1 MAAGDLKGEEC
12 IVEYVTA
19 GAAVAKGDLV
29 HLELDDG
36 KWDPVAADDV
46 GKFGV
51 AVEAA
56 SADGVSFRVCLF
68 GRVEVTV
75 TAAAI
80 FKGAYMEAGGAGIAR
95 VAVLTAYGEVCGF
108 AYEAFGS
115 SGTAT
120 MFVGVM

>member
-1 MAAGDLKGEEC
+1 MAAGDIKGEEA
-12 IVEYVTA
+12 IVVFVTA

-29 HLELDDG
+29 HVELDDG

-51 AVEAA
+51 AIEAA
-56 SADGVSFRVCLF
+56 SADGVSFRCCVY
-68 GRVEVTV
+68 GRVEVTAS
-75 TAAAI
+75 AAAI
-80 FKGAYMEAGGAGIAR
+80 AKGEYLEAGGAGIVRA
-95 VAVLTAYGEVCGF
+95 AVLTVYGEVAGF
-108 AYEAFGS
+108 AFEAFGS